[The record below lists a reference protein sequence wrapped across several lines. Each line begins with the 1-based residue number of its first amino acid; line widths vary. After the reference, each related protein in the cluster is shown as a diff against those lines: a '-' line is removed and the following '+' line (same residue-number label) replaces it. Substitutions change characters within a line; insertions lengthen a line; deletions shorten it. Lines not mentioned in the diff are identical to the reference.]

1 MWLARICSTSGHTI
15 AAEVLGQPGRFKHR
29 CKYFGDARKVCI
41 CVIFAGAGPSKF
53 MQQIQSELYPTPCS
67 ILSGLPDGVPNPCY
81 VHKDAKLNHAAR
93 KLFEPFLE
101 CRAALPCPRLC
112 DVRMC
117 WCYSL
122 RLAGFGLAIFMGLN
136 QERARTL
143 EESVRRCK

>member
-1 MWLARICSTSGHTI
+1 MHTI
-15 AAEVLGQPGRFKHR
+15 AAESTFGQLIGRFKHR

-41 CVIFAGAGPSKF
+41 CVIFAGGGALTRKF

-93 KLFEPFLE
+93 KIVWSRFLNAGQHCLAPDYVMCHEDVLVPFVE
-101 CRAALPCPRLC
+101 ACA
-112 DVRMC
+112 
-117 WCYSL
+117 
-122 RLAGFGLAIFMGLN
+122 FGLAIFMGLN